1 MDYPVRFAG
10 NAHRAACDGSVGVD
24 TAGSV
29 GLQGGAGKVGESF
42 GYLIDGVICPL
53 VKARCRFQPWVGRFH
68 SGDLGSGPR
77 DDGVREGGRQFIKA
91 TLYFEGVEAS
101 DGKDAGTAVA
111 AAAPA
116 GNLPQQ

>member
-1 MDYPVRFAG
+1 MVSSA
-10 NAHRAACDGSVGVD
+10 
-24 TAGSV
+24 
-29 GLQGGAGKVGESF
+29 
-42 GYLIDGVICPL
+42 
-53 VKARCRFQPWVGRFH
+53 
-68 SGDLGSGPR
+68 PR

-116 GNLPQQ
+116 GDLPQQ